1 MILLDDI
8 FLNWELNFDNPFL
21 FYNFDT

>member
-8 FLNWELNFDNPFL
+8 FLNWELNFDKPFL